1 MAPIL
6 KYKKVKLNNSI
17 VPQVF
22 IKKDDGII
30 YFDRINPDEARF
42 CILDDNGEKN
52 FEVSTGQGII
62 TLNGDMYIA
71 DIKNGTIL
79 KKYLPSGEVE
89 RSIKIEGIFYDFK
102 ISAYGELICL
112 GNIGSETVIKIYS
125 NNFNEMCTIFVKDI
139 FFGSCIFLEEDK
151 IYVAGFDKNMN
162 FEIVKINYIGSML
175 NKWHIDYKYN
185 KKIIVKMEKYK
196 NYFIMLTIGKK
207 GNMMLYDADKNIL
220 REIYPDDFEIENF
233 LDFNIYGDTI
243 SILGERY
250 ILDVQ
255 IEDILNYNHR
265 KKIKKFIFQ
274 SQMFYY
280 TYAMYYSNLSTE
292 ILFLCKYTVP
302 FVFVFYIIS
311 LIIKFPIDILA
322 LLYFLPILNFTIASI
337 KSFILFLKK
346 SKRIEQLLYIN
357 QFEGLKDINI
367 LPFYMSLTVFCIE
380 GFINYPNFYIL
391 PNVLIAILF
400 YFTFYYI
407 SKFAI
412 EYIKN
417 NNDSIVIELLKS
429 DDLIFKEYINN
440 IVRCL
445 KEKKSEKILI
455 EIIAD
460 EDINSIIPLKWQRS
474 RKSIIRGF
482 KFDVNSNCLKTLL
495 DFSKRD
501 IKYSR
506 IGILTDYISYMKNE
520 INIKKIKMDIVDKDS
535 QFDF

>member
-6 KYKKVKLNNSI
+6 KYKTIKLNKAI

-22 IKKDDGII
+22 IKKDNEII
-30 YFDRINPDEARF
+30 YFDRINSDEARF
-42 CILDDNGEKN
+42 CILDGDSEKN

-71 DIKNGTIL
+71 DIKNDTIL

-102 ISAYGELICL
+102 ISSYGELLCL
-112 GNIGSETVIKIYS
+112 GNIGSETVIKIYTKD
-125 NNFNEMCTIFVKDI
+125 FNEICTIFVKDI
-139 FFGSCIFLEEDK
+139 FFGSCIFPEEDK

-162 FEIVKINYIGSML
+162 FEILKINYIGSIL
-175 NKWHIDYKYN
+175 YKWNIHYKYN

-196 NYFIMLTIGKK
+196 NYFVMLTIGKK
-207 GNMMLYDADKNIL
+207 GSMILYDGDKNIL

-233 LDFNIYGDTI
+233 LDFNINRDTI

-255 IEDILNYNHR
+255 MMDILNYNH
-265 KKIKKFIFQ
+265 KKRMKKFPIQ
-274 SQMFYY
+274 SHIFYY
-280 TYAMYYSNLSTE
+280 TYAMYYSNFSRE
-292 ILFLCKYTVP
+292 ILSLCKYTIP
-302 FVFVFYIIS
+302 FYFILYVIS
-311 LIIKFPIDILA
+311 LIIKFPMDMLA
-322 LLYFLPILNFTIASI
+322 LLYFLAILNFTIASI

-346 SKRIEQLLYIN
+346 SRRIEQLLYIS
-357 QFEGLKDINI
+357 QFEGLRYIKI
-367 LPFYMSLTVFCIE
+367 LPFYIFLTVFCIE
-380 GFINYPNFYIL
+380 GFINYPNINIIHNML
-391 PNVLIAILF
+391 TAILF
-400 YFTFYYI
+400 YFAFYYMN
-407 SKFAI
+407 KFTI
-412 EYIKN
+412 KYIKDN
-417 NNDSIVIELLKS
+417 NNSVVIDLLKI
-429 DDLIFKEYINN
+429 DDLIFKEYINE
-440 IVRCL
+440 IIRCL

-455 EIIAD
+455 EIISD

-474 RKSIIRGF
+474 RKNIIKGF
-482 KFDVNSNCLKTLL
+482 KFNVNSNRLKTVL

-520 INIKKIKMDIVDKDS
+520 IEIKKIKMDVVDKDS
-535 QFDF
+535 